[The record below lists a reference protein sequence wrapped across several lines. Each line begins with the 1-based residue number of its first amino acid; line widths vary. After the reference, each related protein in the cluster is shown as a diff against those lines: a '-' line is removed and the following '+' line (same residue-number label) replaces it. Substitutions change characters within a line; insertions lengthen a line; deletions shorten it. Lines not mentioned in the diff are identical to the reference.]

1 MENMEIV
8 FLFFLCAAVCI
19 FAIIWKK
26 INMLKCTQ
34 EIKATYLGAAG
45 YSGKVKS
52 PIVTFGFMFRYTY
65 DNQDIEMAQSI
76 NTKSTITFNRE
87 KYLEKFGYKKQEEYT
102 IYINPNNPKQFKTK
116 DGDNNLVLW
125 FGAVFLAYLGYLGMN

>member
-1 MENMEIV
+1 MEIV

-26 INMLKCTQ
+26 INMMKCTK
-34 EIKATYLGAAG
+34 EIKATYLGAPG

-65 DNQDIEMAQSI
+65 DNQDFEMSQSI

-87 KYLEKFGYKKQEEYT
+87 KYLEKFGYKREEEYI

-116 DGDNNLVLW
+116 DGDSNLVLW
-125 FGAVFLAYLGYLGMN
+125 LGAALFAYLGVLGMKYM

>member
-1 MENMEIV
+1 MEIEIV
-8 FLFFLCAAVCI
+8 LLFFLCAAVCI

-26 INMLKCTQ
+26 INMRKCTQ
-34 EIKATYLGAAG
+34 EIKATYLGATG

-52 PIVTFGFMFRYTY
+52 PIVTLVFMFRYTY
-65 DNQDIEMAQSI
+65 DNQNIEMVQSI

-87 KYLEKFGYKKQEEYT
+87 KFLEKFGYKKLEEYT

-116 DGDNNLVLW
+116 DGDSNLVLW
-125 FGAVFLAYLGYLGMN
+125 LGAAFMAFLGILGMK

>member
-1 MENMEIV
+1 MEIV
-8 FLFFLCAAVCI
+8 LLFFLCAAVCI

-26 INMLKCTQ
+26 INMSKCTQ
-34 EIKATYLGAAG
+34 EINATYLGATG

-52 PIVTFGFMFRYTY
+52 PIVTLGFMFRYTY

-76 NTKSTITFNRE
+76 NTKSAITFNRE
-87 KYLEKFGYKKQEEYT
+87 KYLEQFGYKRQEEYT

-125 FGAVFLAYLGYLGMN
+125 LGAAFLTYLGVLGMK

>member
-1 MENMEIV
+1 
-8 FLFFLCAAVCI
+8 
-19 FAIIWKK
+19 
-26 INMLKCTQ
+26 
-34 EIKATYLGAAG
+34 
-45 YSGKVKS
+45 
-52 PIVTFGFMFRYTY
+52 
-65 DNQDIEMAQSI
+65 MAQSI

-125 FGAVFLAYLGYLGMN
+125 LGAVFLAYLGYLGMN

>member
-1 MENMEIV
+1 MEIV
-8 FLFFLCAAVCI
+8 LLFFLCAAVCI

-26 INMLKCTQ
+26 INMSKCTQ
-34 EIKATYLGAAG
+34 EIKATYLGATG

-52 PIVTFGFMFRYTY
+52 PIVTLGFIFRYSY
-65 DNQDIEMAQSI
+65 NDQDIEMAQSI

-87 KYLEKFGYKKQEEYT
+87 KYMEKLGYKRDEEYT
-102 IYINPNNPKQFKTK
+102 IYINPNKPEQFKTK

-125 FGAVFLAYLGYLGMN
+125 LGAIFLAYLGVLGMN

>member
-1 MENMEIV
+1 MEIV

-26 INMLKCTQ
+26 INMSKCTQ
-34 EIKATYLGAAG
+34 EIKAIYLGATG

-52 PIVTFGFMFRYTY
+52 PIVTLGFMFRYTY

-87 KYLEKFGYKKQEEYT
+87 KYLEKFGYKKQEDYT
-102 IYINPNNPKQFKTK
+102 KYINPNNPKQFKTK

-125 FGAVFLAYLGYLGMN
+125 LGAVFLAYLGYLGMN